1 MCTLTGV
8 IYTVIVFLL
17 FGTPVPVL
25 KGYLVR
31 FSKPTYESH
40 WFAEAS
46 SVQSLDKPE
55 IKI

>member
-1 MCTLTGV
+1 M

-17 FGTPVPVL
+17 FGTTMLVL
-25 KGYLVR
+25 KGYLVG
-31 FSKPTYESH
+31 FPKLTNTSH

>member
-1 MCTLTGV
+1 M

-17 FGTPVPVL
+17 FGTPVLVL
-25 KGYLVR
+25 KGYSAQFPKL
-31 FSKPTYESH
+31 TNTSH

-55 IKI
+55 IDI

>member
-1 MCTLTGV
+1 M
-8 IYTVIVFLL
+8 IYTVIVFL
-17 FGTPVPVL
+17 FGTTMLVL
-25 KGYLVR
+25 KGYLVG
-31 FSKPTYESH
+31 FPKLTNTSH